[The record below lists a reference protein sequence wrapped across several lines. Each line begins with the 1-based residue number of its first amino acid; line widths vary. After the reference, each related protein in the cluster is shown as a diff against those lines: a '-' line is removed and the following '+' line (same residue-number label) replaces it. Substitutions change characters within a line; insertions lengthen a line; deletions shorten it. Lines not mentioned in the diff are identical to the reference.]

1 MTQPDR
7 ALRLTFACE
16 DREIRLVS
24 HQSGEVDGARGVRVG
39 GRTSAHYGHPHH
51 RHRRAV
57 SLRDAMMA
65 ATMILS
71 GAPES
76 SCADTPRQKSE
87 IRGCLWRGNRGQEK
101 GAATGG
107 HGSLSM
113 SPRRGGRSPER
124 HYRITFLSRE
134 CIRDGVPEV
143 PNATSLE
150 ERVIWVSPMGR
161 QPCGKSLIDC
171 KPAGCL
177 KRI

>member
-71 GAPES
+71 GALETRSLAAQTYTAVVKQSVNLRPTPS
-76 SCADTPRQKSE
+76 SSQPA
-87 IRGCLWRGNRGQEK
+87 IRL
-101 GAATGG
+101 
-107 HGSLSM
+107 LL
-113 SPRRGGRSPER
+113 P
-124 HYRITFLSRE
+124 
-134 CIRDGVPEV
+134 
-143 PNATSLE
+143 LE
-150 ERVIWVSPMGR
+150 ELRVL
-161 QPCGKSLIDC
+161 SLT
-171 KPAGCL
+171 KTNGYYNV
-177 KRI
+177 